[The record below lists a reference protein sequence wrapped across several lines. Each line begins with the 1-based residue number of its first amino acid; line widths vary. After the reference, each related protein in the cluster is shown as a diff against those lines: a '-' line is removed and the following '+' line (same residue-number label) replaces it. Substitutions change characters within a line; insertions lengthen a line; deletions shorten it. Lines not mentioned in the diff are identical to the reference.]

1 MSAVSPVNS
10 ITEASV
16 TEAANKKKL
25 LDGGGGCQLI
35 NVNITS
41 SSPPDREVGDC
52 EDSGGEDGED
62 NGNSNHDE
70 SSENLHHQ
78 PNQQTTTNSNK
89 TMSIIRANSAS
100 HGSRVNSANSQGST
114 CGGPQGS
121 TTTTT
126 TARSQCNS
134 RKSSTITFQT
144 PDIKRPNSTTGIPTT
159 SGLLPSSQSLYNSF
173 DQQNENVLQ
182 NHHHHH
188 QQQQQQQQQQ
198 QYHYG
203 GNQQPQQQHYQ
214 QPHQQNHPNYPR
226 QQQFIQYNADIDN
239 NYHMIGNNCGPQPQ
253 MVDAETPELDL
264 FSPGFGF
271 NPVREKAA
279 SLTLPDPKLHLL
291 RKGSSNPFLTTSNS
305 SHSGQWSGNG
315 GNNGGNHNHSS
326 QNYNGNGNNPN
337 YHQHNQPHPNHQGH
351 SHPNQNH
358 RTGHRNSNSSAQY
371 NPYANQ
377 YNSQSNN
384 QQSNSAS
391 VSPGQ
396 YSLPSGGRTSIILN
410 GNILHSISPLPPGR
424 PPAPGNSGGCLT
436 PTNLSIHVQD
446 ASQLT
451 GSVNFADV
459 RCLATPGGVGGGCGS
474 SLKPRG
480 STMSTMTTTAHRSS
494 YIGDDEHT
502 HLHQQYLATTGRKDT
517 IISIGR
523 NLQIQFRSPSTSGLA
538 WRYRTRLEKFLL
550 FLLTAFGVIAFS
562 YFFIPMP
569 SEEGKWWG

>member
-1 MSAVSPVNS
+1 MSAVSPANS

-25 LDGGGGCQLI
+25 LDGGGCQLI

-41 SSPPDREVGDC
+41 SSPPDREVDHC
-52 EDSGGEDGED
+52 EDSGGEDGEE

-70 SSENLHHQ
+70 SNENLHQ
-78 PNQQTTTNSNK
+78 PNQQTTNNSNSK

-114 CGGPQGS
+114 SGGPQGS
-121 TTTTT
+121 TTT

-182 NHHHHH
+182 NHHHHPH
-188 QQQQQQQQQQ
+188 HHQQQQQQ

-203 GNQQPQQQHYQ
+203 GNQQQQYQ
-214 QPHQQNHPNYPR
+214 QHQQNHPNYPR

-239 NYHMIGNNCGPQPQ
+239 NYHLVNNCGPQPQ

-305 SHSGQWSGNG
+305 SHSGQWSGG
-315 GNNGGNHNHSS
+315 GSGGNHNHNS

-337 YHQHNQPHPNHQGH
+337 YHHQPHPNHQGH

-377 YNSQSNN
+377 YNAQSNN